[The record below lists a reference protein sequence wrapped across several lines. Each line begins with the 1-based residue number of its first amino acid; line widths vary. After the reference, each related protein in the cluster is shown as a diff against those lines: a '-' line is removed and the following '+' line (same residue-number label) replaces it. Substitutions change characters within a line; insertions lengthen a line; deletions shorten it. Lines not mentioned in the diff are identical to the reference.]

1 MAEEKKGGSLA
12 LIAILGLVGSMV
24 PALMLLLFLQ
34 TCEDPALKRRYRKP
48 KEQAVKTEVVKEEPV
63 ERRIVKPQEEEDVF
77 LTLEEG
83 LLALAPG
90 IFLSVRF
97 LHENGNALSPNEL
110 KEAEGVHTI
119 EITVK
124 SDAWDELDPKDRVD
138 LLNEAF
144 TFIKDRFPDMTK
156 FLRLA
161 YDDDRPS
168 FDMKFGAEI

>member
-1 MAEEKKGGSLA
+1 MRRNYQRAREKQVKPEVVVEEVVERERVFKKQEEK
-12 LIAILGLVGSMV
+12 
-24 PALMLLLFLQ
+24 
-34 TCEDPALKRRYRKP
+34 
-48 KEQAVKTEVVKEEPV
+48 
-63 ERRIVKPQEEEDVF
+63 DVF

-90 IFLSVRF
+90 IYLSVRF
-97 LHENGNALSPNEL
+97 LYENGNALSPNEL

-119 EITVK
+119 EITVR
-124 SDAWDELDPKDRVD
+124 SEAWDELEPKKRVD
-138 LLNEAF
+138 LLNKTF
-144 TFIKDRFPDMTK
+144 KFIKDRFPDMTK